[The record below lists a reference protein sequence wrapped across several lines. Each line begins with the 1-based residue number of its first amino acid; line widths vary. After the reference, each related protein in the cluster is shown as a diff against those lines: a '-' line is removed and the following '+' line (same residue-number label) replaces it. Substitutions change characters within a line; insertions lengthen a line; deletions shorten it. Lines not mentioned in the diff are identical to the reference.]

1 MPIYLLTQKHIS
13 GTFLSGREGIT
24 MTLEEI
30 QENMRI
36 KNMTVAALSRNTGLA
51 YSTVYDIVHGNTD
64 LTKCACETVEKLN
77 AALTLGEYE
86 ELIDLMTRESVFE
99 EHFMAGPYDGG
110 KSQKEADKLSRF
122 FMGLM
127 MATFASANIP
137 VNTRLDPILD
147 VKTEDID
154 FAKGERTFFCLL
166 EDAYFD
172 NWITKEDF
180 ERILWKAYKKIESLD
195 TDIDQKFP
203 RAKYKEG
210 FCNICNA
217 AYYMDD
223 LICLPQITQT
233 VKMEDTERWKEVRK
247 ITKDTPLIMVRGF
260 DIAAC
265 YKTEVFQDLFNFLLT
280 EKYNPKHAKE
290 QRDELY
296 CMDVFRG
303 DAQEFIRRLSMASM
317 DTLKP
322 IGCMENAFV
331 FWWKE
336 NDVLLHAA
344 CVETGRGAY
353 FTEAADDSI
362 SYDISIHDRRKHNNL
377 FGYMPREA
385 IEQRSGFEDTCS
397 PYMEEL
403 LHSFKC
409 ESWCTSFEFAWELVS
424 DAPRTKLRTYLFS
437 IAERIA
443 KKDGPV
449 KAAEWMDCAFSIWQ
463 YARLFPEDI
472 QVLVEEY
479 LHIQQD
485 ILTED
490 MELLEETLFTC
501 AAVPNKNKRTKKW
514 HAQTIDNE
522 ESEIAFST
530 KKDALLYIK
539 DRQRNLR
546 AQLQGALGSGGEG

>member
-1 MPIYLLTQKHIS
+1 
-13 GTFLSGREGIT
+13 

-30 QENMRI
+30 RENMRI
-36 KNMTVAALSRNTGLA
+36 KNLTVASLSRNTGLA
-51 YSTVYDIVHGNTD
+51 YSTVYDIVRGNTD

-77 AALTLGEYE
+77 AALTLGEDE
-86 ELIDLMTRESVFE
+86 GLIDLMTRKSIFE
-99 EHFMAGPYDGG
+99 EHFKAGSYDGG

-127 MATFASANIP
+127 MAAFASANIP

-172 NWITKEDF
+172 RWITKEDF
-180 ERILWKAYKKIESLD
+180 GRVLWKAYTKIKSLD

-203 RAKYKEG
+203 HAKYTEG
-210 FCNICNA
+210 FRNICNA

-233 VKMEDTERWKEVRK
+233 VKMEDTKRWKEVRK
-247 ITKDTPLIMVRGF
+247 ITKDMPLIMVKGS
-260 DIAAC
+260 DIAAR
-265 YKTEVFQDLFNFLLT
+265 YKTEVFQDLFDFLLT
-280 EKYNPKHAKE
+280 EKYNPKHTKE

-322 IGCMENAFV
+322 HGCMENAFV

-362 SYDISIHDRRKHNNL
+362 PYNISIHDRRKHNNL
-377 FGYMPREA
+377 LGYTPREA

-409 ESWCTSFEFAWELVS
+409 NSLKSAWELIS
-424 DAPRTKLRTYLFS
+424 DAPRTKLRTFLFS

-443 KKDGPV
+443 KKDGTV

-490 MELLEETLFTC
+490 MKLLEETLFTC
-501 AAVPNKNKRTKKW
+501 AAVPNKNERTKKW

-546 AQLQGALGSGGEG
+546 AQLQGALGSGGE